1 MKKKYSV
8 TSKDKKDWLDF
19 TRNMEGVKDK
29 DFSAIKKDLNIV
41 RKLDLHGC
49 SLDEANRLVKKFI
62 IESAKQNLKKLLII
76 TGKGLRSKIHDDPYR
91 SKKMNVLRY
100 SIPEYIKNDEELSNK
115 IIKISKASISDGGD
129 GAIYVFLKSKLK
141 L

>member
-29 DFSAIKKDLNIV
+29 DFSEIKKDLNIV

-49 SLDEANRLVKKFI
+49 SLDEANRLVRKFI

-115 IIKISKASISDGGD
+115 IIKISQASTSDGGV
-129 GAIYVFLKSKLK
+129 GAIYVFLKNKLK